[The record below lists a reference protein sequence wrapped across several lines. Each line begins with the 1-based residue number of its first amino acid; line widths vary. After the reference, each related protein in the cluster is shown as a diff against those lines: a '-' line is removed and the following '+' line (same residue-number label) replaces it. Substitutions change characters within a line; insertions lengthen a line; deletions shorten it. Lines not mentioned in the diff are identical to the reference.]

1 VLSSYQQL
9 NDIGGKVG
17 KGHEYLQRLH
27 QVLNDFEEAVVERE
41 GKGLLDSKIP
51 LRQGVD
57 RARKR
62 VVDEIVKIVT
72 EARAEEAEKSAAK

>member
-1 VLSSYQQL
+1 M
-9 NDIGGKVG
+9 G

-27 QVLNDFEEAVVERE
+27 QGLNDFEQAVVERE

-51 LRQGVD
+51 LQQDVD

-62 VVDEIVKIVT
+62 LVEEIVKIVT
-72 EARAEEAEKSAAK
+72 EARTEEAAKSATK